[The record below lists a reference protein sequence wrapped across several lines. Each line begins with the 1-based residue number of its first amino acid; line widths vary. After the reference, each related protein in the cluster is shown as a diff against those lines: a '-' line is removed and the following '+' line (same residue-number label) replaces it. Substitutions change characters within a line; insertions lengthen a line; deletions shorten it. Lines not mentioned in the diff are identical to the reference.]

1 MRRKL
6 MILAAVVVCGGAGL
20 AWSLSAP
27 EAVGLSKLKAN
38 PELHVGKVRMTAL
51 AGRND
56 SSQGLLEVVDEKAC
70 CTLVLDVPFTTEQ
83 QTRRKTAHL
92 YAGALPEKGTPL
104 EVLGSLSRVGA
115 GYAFTV
121 ERISSAGKVLLRR
134 I

>member
-1 MRRKL
+1 MRKML
-6 MILAAVVVCGGAGL
+6 VLAAVVVCGGAGL

-38 PELHVGKVRMTAL
+38 PEQYIGKVRMTAL

-56 SSQGLLEVVDEKAC
+56 AGQGLLEVADEKAC

-83 QTRRKTAHL
+83 QARRKAAHL
-92 YAGALPEKGTPL
+92 YAGVLPDKGTPL
-104 EVLGSLSRVGA
+104 EVLGTLNRVGA

-121 ERISSAGKVLLRR
+121 ERISSAGKVLLKRV
-134 I
+134 

>member
-1 MRRKL
+1 MRKKL
-6 MILAAVVVCGGAGL
+6 MILAAVVVCGGTGL

-27 EAVGLSKLKAN
+27 EAVGLSRLKAN
-38 PELHVGKVRMTAL
+38 PEQYVGKVRMTAL

-56 SSQGLLEVVDEKAC
+56 ASQGLLEVADEKAC
-70 CTLVLDVPFTTEQ
+70 CTLVLDIPFTREQ
-83 QTRRKTAHL
+83 QATRKTTQL

-104 EVLGSLSRVGA
+104 EVLGTLSRMGA

-121 ERISSAGKVLLRR
+121 ERISSGGKVLVKR

>member
-1 MRRKL
+1 MKKKL

-20 AWSLSAP
+20 AWSLSSP

-38 PELHVGKVRMTAL
+38 PEQYVGKVRMIAL

-56 SSQGLLEVVDEKAC
+56 ASQGLLEVADEKAC

-83 QTRRKTAHL
+83 QAARKAAHR
-92 YAGALPEKGTPL
+92 YAGALPEKGAPL
-104 EVLGSLSRVGA
+104 EVVGTLSRIGA

-121 ERISSAGKVLLRR
+121 ERISSGGTVLVRR
-134 I
+134 L